1 MPKLRP
7 APEKAPEEYRPS
19 SQVEPRPPREYPFK
33 PGRSKTG
40 GRVRGQPNVVTRS
53 VREGI
58 IAGLN
63 AAGGV
68 GGVADYV
75 TKVALQDHR
84 LGVAMMSL
92 VVPRQANIDVTRNE
106 QMLVTIEDLDRSLLA
121 SGLPMTREIFALDFS
136 RGEDTTEAE
145 VVAEEEAAKK
155 L

>member
-1 MPKLRP
+1 
-7 APEKAPEEYRPS
+7 
-19 SQVEPRPPREYPFK
+19 
-33 PGRSKTG
+33 
-40 GRVRGQPNVVTRS
+40 VRGQPNVVTRS

>member
-1 MPKLRP
+1 M
-7 APEKAPEEYRPS
+7 
-19 SQVEPRPPREYPFK
+19 
-33 PGRSKTG
+33 G
-40 GRVRGQPNVVTRS
+40 GRARGQPNVVTRS

-92 VVPRQANIDVTRNE
+92 VVPRQNHVDVTRSE
-106 QMLVTIEDLDRSLLA
+106 QVLLTVEDLDRSLIA
-121 SGLPMTREIFALDFS
+121 SGLLPTRQVFALDYS
-136 RGEDTTEAE
+136 SDVDSE
-145 VVAEEEAAKK
+145 VEVSESSPPSEPSE
-155 L
+155 